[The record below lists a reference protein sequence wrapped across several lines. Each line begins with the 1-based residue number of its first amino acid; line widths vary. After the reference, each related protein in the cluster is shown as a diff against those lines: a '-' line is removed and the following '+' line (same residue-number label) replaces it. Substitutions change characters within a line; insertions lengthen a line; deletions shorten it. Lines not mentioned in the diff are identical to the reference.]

1 MKRPMEDESDE
12 WALFGDAPVAPV
24 ASVPTSGVGGVAA
37 SEHPYFKKRIFEDEA
52 LKDWLQHRA
61 IGYFRTFC
69 PPLFLEAFEDSQ

>member
-24 ASVPTSGVGGVAA
+24 ASVPASGGVGGIAA

-52 LKDWLQHRA
+52 LKDWLQHWA
-61 IGYFRTFC
+61 VFF
-69 PPLFLEAFEDSQ
+69 FL